1 MTPDPTTTASPRC
14 VGYGTLRIERDR
26 LRQILT
32 LSVPIIGGMVSQN
45 VLNLIDTLMVSRL
58 GPDALAGVGLG
69 GFANFLAI
77 AFITGLSTGVQAMAS
92 RRKGEGR
99 EDEMAVP
106 LNGGLVLVAAI
117 AVPLSVL
124 LILLAPLLFPL
135 LVDDPAVVAV
145 GVPYVQIRIAGAL
158 AVGSNFA
165 FRGYWNGVSRPGLYL
180 RTLVI
185 MHSCN
190 VVISYVLIF
199 GKLGAPELGA
209 SGAAVGTMAST
220 YIGTAYYIYL
230 GRRYA
235 SDAGF
240 LHGMPSGETLRAMFK
255 LSVPSG
261 LQQVFFA
268 AGLTAL
274 FSIVGHVGTPE
285 LAAATVLLN
294 ITLVAILP
302 GLGLGLASA
311 SLVGQALGRGDPDDA
326 ERWGWEVVKV
336 AAVIMFVLGLPML
349 LVPVP
354 VLEQFFDAGDGVPLI
369 LATGPLMLVG
379 ATISADA
386 AGMVL
391 LNSIMGAGATR
402 TAMVVSIVSQWG
414 IFIPAAI
421 VVGPVLG
428 FGLLGIWIANIA
440 QRMLLAAVLMVLWR
454 RRSWVGIEV

>member
-1 MTPDPTTTASPRC
+1 MM
-14 VGYGTLRIERDR
+14 
-26 LRQILT
+26 
-32 LSVPIIGGMVSQN
+32 LSLPIMGGMVSQN
-45 VLNLIDTLMVSRL
+45 ILNLVDTLMVSRL
-58 GPDALAGVGLG
+58 GPEALGGVGLG

-99 EDEMAVP
+99 EGEMAVP
-106 LNGGLVLVAAI
+106 LNGGLVMVAAI
-117 AVPLSVL
+117 AVPLSVV
-124 LILLAPLLFPL
+124 LILLAPVLFPL

-145 GVPYVQIRIAGAL
+145 GVPYVQIRMAGAL
-158 AVGSNFA
+158 AVGANFA

-185 MHSCN
+185 MHLCN

-220 YIGTAYYIYL
+220 YIGTAYYFYL
-230 GRRYA
+230 GRKYA
-235 SDAGF
+235 GDAGF
-240 LHGMPSGETLRAMFK
+240 LSGIPSATVMRSMFR

-261 LQQVFFA
+261 IQAVFFA

-274 FSIVGHVGTPE
+274 FTIVGRVGSAE

-326 ERWGWEVVKV
+326 ARWGWEVVKV
-336 AAVIMFVLGLPML
+336 AAVIMFSLGLPML
-349 LVPVP
+349 LLPEP
-354 VLEQFFDAGDGVPLI
+354 ILSQFFEPKDEVPLI

-391 LNSIMGAGATR
+391 LNSLMGAGATR
-402 TAMVVSIVSQWG
+402 STMVVSILTQWG
-414 IFIPAAI
+414 LFLPAAI
-421 VVGPVLG
+421 VVGLVLG
-428 FGLLGIWIANIA
+428 YGLLGIWIANISY
-440 QRMLLAAVLMVLWR
+440 RMLLAVILVGMWR
-454 RRSWVGIEV
+454 RRKWAEVKV